1 MNSQQSP
8 TRLDFV
14 SIQCR
19 NRMETKKFYIEVL
32 GFSEGNSPDP
42 SATVFETSEGAIF
55 ALRDPIRDFDSE
67 ETLGIGVSL
76 WFSYVESVDDLAT
89 AMPSNGGILIRSPF
103 DTPFGRSIV
112 VKDPEGYLIT
122 IHEKRNI

>member
-1 MNSQQSP
+1 
-8 TRLDFV
+8 
-14 SIQCR
+14 
-19 NRMETKKFYIEVL
+19 METKKFYIEVL
-32 GFSEGNSPDP
+32 GFREGNSPDP